1 MQYVS
6 FQAFCGV
13 GYWMVAS
20 QLPAEASCWRK
31 LATVGWDAGHP
42 LNSDASWKKEE
53 GTYEAGS
60 IVSKILPGGFRI

>member
-1 MQYVS
+1 
-6 FQAFCGV
+6 
-13 GYWMVAS
+13 MVAS